1 MNKVTGIAGL
11 VILAIFGLVIVLYG
25 NARFAEGKSSCT
37 AGQAVAKVEE
47 NDTARK
53 NLENAQKKAKEIKTD
68 DLDNALRGLGIM
80 REEND
85 R

>member
-1 MNKVTGIAGL
+1 MNKAFGIAGL
-11 VILAIFGLVIVLYG
+11 VILAIFGLVIFLYG

-37 AGQAVAKVEE
+37 AGQAVAKVEQ

-68 DLDNALRGLGIM
+68 DLDNALRGLSIM
-80 REEND
+80 RDNED

>member
-1 MNKVTGIAGL
+1 MFLAAL
-11 VILAIFGLVIVLYG
+11 VIFGLGGFLIEQYG

-37 AGQAVAKVEE
+37 AGHAVEKVEQ

-53 NLENAQKKAKEIKTD
+53 NLENAQKKAREIKTD
-68 DLDNALRGLGIM
+68 DLDNALRGIGIM
-80 REEND
+80 RDNED

>member
-1 MNKVTGIAGL
+1 MNKALGIAGL

-37 AGQAVAKVEE
+37 AGQAVAKVEQ

-68 DLDNALRGLGIM
+68 HLDNALRSIGIM
-80 REEND
+80 RDDED

>member
-1 MNKVTGIAGL
+1 MNKALGIAGL

-37 AGQAVAKVEE
+37 AGQAVEKVEQ

-68 DLDNALRGLGIM
+68 NLDNALRGLGIM
-80 REEND
+80 RDNED

>member
-1 MNKVTGIAGL
+1 MNKALGIAGL
-11 VILAIFGLVIVLYG
+11 VILAIFGLVILLYG

-37 AGQAVAKVEE
+37 AGHAVEKVEQ

-68 DLDNALRGLGIM
+68 HLDNALRSIGIM
-80 REEND
+80 RDDED